1 MHIKGILPV
10 LSDWLV
16 FVITLISILWI
27 YLHHLGRIKMA
38 VTDSIFTLGIPIGV
52 AVILSEGLSAI
63 FDRARPFVADKEIT
77 LLVPH
82 SADGGFP
89 SHHMTVMVVIAASL
103 WYRNR
108 NLGYLLYALAIISGL
123 ARIGAG
129 IHYPTDILAGLVIG
143 WFSALIIHRFTR
155 DQRLRL
161 LRR

>member
-16 FVITLISILWI
+16 FVVTLISILWLF
-27 YLHHLGRIKMA
+27 LHHLGRIKMA
-38 VTDSIFTLGIPIGV
+38 FTDSLFTLGIPIGV
-52 AVILSEGLSAI
+52 AVVLSEGLSAL

-82 SADGGFP
+82 NADGGFP
-89 SHHMTVMVVIAASL
+89 SHHMTVMAVIAVSL
-103 WYRNR
+103 WYRNH
-108 NLGYLLYALAIISGL
+108 NLGKILFSLALISGL

-129 IHYPTDILAGLVIG
+129 IHYPSDIFAGLVIG
-143 WFSALIIHRFTR
+143 WISALLINRFTR
-155 DQRLRL
+155 DLRLRL